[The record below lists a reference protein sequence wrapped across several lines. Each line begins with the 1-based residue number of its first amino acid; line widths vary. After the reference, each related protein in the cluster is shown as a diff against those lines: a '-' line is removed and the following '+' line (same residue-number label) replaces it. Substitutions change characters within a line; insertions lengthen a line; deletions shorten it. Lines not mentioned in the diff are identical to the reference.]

1 MIPLYAF
8 LAVVAGAAIALQ
20 GVLNTQLREQFTLSL
35 AVLWNATFFLV
46 LAVLLWLLSG
56 LPWITRERLAQTP
69 THLWLG
75 GACGFAVVVIGALV
89 FARLSATWTLS
100 LLLLGQFAMAMVIDA
115 YGLFGMEKQELPLTK
130 WLGLLLIGC
139 GVLLFRR
146 S

>member
-100 LLLLGQFAMAMVIDA
+100 RRFAPGGRGSGTPPI
-115 YGLFGMEKQELPLTK
+115 QR
-130 WLGLLLIGC
+130 GC
-139 GVLLFRR
+139 GAAARAAPCVRARTRAAGQTCRFA
-146 S
+146 